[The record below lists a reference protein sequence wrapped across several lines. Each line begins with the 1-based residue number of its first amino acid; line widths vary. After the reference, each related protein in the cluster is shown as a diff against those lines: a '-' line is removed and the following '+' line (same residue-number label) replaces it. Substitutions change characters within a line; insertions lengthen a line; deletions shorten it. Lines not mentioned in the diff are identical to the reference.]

1 MGYGCSLE
9 LQILITAFADAHRVV
24 MIDSSPPVLKTIYP
38 HSIFMLVKLML
49 RLPKNPAEDSA
60 TIGLEPRFTN
70 FAAPA
75 RCSRPVYPRLSIYEY
90 TLQA

>member
-1 MGYGCSLE
+1 
-9 LQILITAFADAHRVV
+9 
-24 MIDSSPPVLKTIYP
+24 MIDSWPPVLQDDISPLHFHVGETNVPATQK
-38 HSIFMLVKLML
+38 
-49 RLPKNPAEDSA
+49 PAEDSA

-75 RCSRPVYPRLSIYEY
+75 HCSRPVYQRLSIYEY

>member
-1 MGYGCSLE
+1 
-9 LQILITAFADAHRVV
+9 
-24 MIDSSPPVLKTIYP
+24 
-38 HSIFMLVKLML
+38 MLVKLML
-49 RLPKNPAEDSA
+49 RLPKKPAEDSA

-75 RCSRPVYPRLSIYEY
+75 HCSRPVYQKLSLYEY